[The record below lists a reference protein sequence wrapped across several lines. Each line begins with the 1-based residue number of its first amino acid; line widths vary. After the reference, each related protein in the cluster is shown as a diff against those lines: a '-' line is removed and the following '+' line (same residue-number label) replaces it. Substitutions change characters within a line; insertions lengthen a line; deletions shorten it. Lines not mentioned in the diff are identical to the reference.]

1 MANIFQLSEALEA
14 CIKLDEERMVDTESG
29 EILDVEQYLAMAD
42 TRDQKLENLAMYIKN
57 QQAEA
62 DMIKAE
68 ADKLAERAKAK
79 ANEAK
84 RCKEY
89 LANFMATYFDG
100 KKFETPRVRLSW
112 RSSES
117 VEVSGIDALPDEYL
131 RFKDPEPDKSK
142 IKADLKAGKEIKG
155 CQLVPRRTLQIK

>member
-29 EILDVEQYLAMAD
+29 EILDVEQYLDMAD

-89 LANFMATYFDG
+89 LSNFMATYYDG
-100 KKFETPRVRLSW
+100 KKFETARVRLSW
-112 RSSES
+112 RASES

-131 RFKDPEPDKSK
+131 RFKDPEPDKTK